1 MLQVRGGWGARVGP
15 RRNSP
20 GGELEIRDATPRV
33 LLQHRVEPTNRPRD
47 TWKDGRWDFEPLPL
61 PSPRLQA
68 PAVSMPATPVI
79 LATRGPSCAIWC
91 RPVTSVTGS
100 SVAHYAIAMWSVC
113 GLTVGRRHLWTT
125 KTGSELGLCWSGG
138 GDLNS
143 RPLRP
148 ERSALPS

>member
-61 PSPRLQA
+61 PSPRLHA
-68 PAVSMPATPVI
+68 PAASMPATPDI
-79 LATRGPSCAIWC
+79 LATRGPSCAIWS
-91 RPVTSVTGS
+91 RPVTYVTGS
-100 SVAHYAIAMWSVC
+100 YVDNSAIAMCSGWFLQV
-113 GLTVGRRHLWTT
+113 
-125 KTGSELGLCWSGG
+125 GLCLLWS
-138 GDLNS
+138 
-143 RPLRP
+143 
-148 ERSALPS
+148 SAE

>member
-100 SVAHYAIAMWSVC
+100 SVAHYRSEEGRVGKAGVRKCRSRWS
-113 GLTVGRRHLWTT
+113 RSHNKKNKSK
-125 KTGSELGLCWSGG
+125 KTQKGK
-138 GDLNS
+138 
-143 RPLRP
+143 
-148 ERSALPS
+148 